1 MAAAV
6 SADLRRRLGR
16 LDSCVL
22 SDALDRAGIGG
33 VAAGLGR
40 LSGDRPVFG
49 PVLTMR
55 LGPADGR
62 PSDRHLG
69 TRAIEAAAPGDVIVV
84 EHHSRGDCAGWGGI
98 LSCAAHF
105 QGVAGVVVDGM
116 CRDLDESRQLGFP
129 VFARGAVPTTAR
141 GRVIEVAFGEPVSIG
156 GVATAPGDWFFGD
169 GSGALLIP
177 AGRIGEIVAAAEQ
190 FMAREAAMIAAVRS
204 GRPVGQVMA
213 GNYERMLED
222 GQ

>member
-1 MAAAV
+1 M
-6 SADLRRRLGR
+6 SGDLRRRLGR

-22 SDALDRAGIGG
+22 SDALDRIGLKG
-33 VAAGLGR
+33 VAAGLAR

-62 PSDRHLG
+62 PSERHLG
-69 TRAIEAAAPGDVIVV
+69 TRAVEAAAPGDVILV
-84 EHHSRGDCAGWGGI
+84 EHHSRADCAGWGGI
-98 LSCAAHF
+98 LSCAAHH

-116 CRDLDESRQLGFP
+116 CRDLDESRQLGFA

-141 GRVIEVAFGEPVSIG
+141 GRVIEIAFGEPVTIG
-156 GVATAPGDWFFGD
+156 GIPAAPGDWFFGD
-169 GSGALLIP
+169 GSGALLLP
-177 AGRIGEIVAAAEQ
+177 AGRVDEIVAIAEGL
-190 FMAREAAMIAAVRS
+190 MAREAAMIAAVRA
-204 GRPVGQVMA
+204 GLPVGQVMA

-222 GQ
+222 GK

>member
-1 MAAAV
+1 M
-6 SADLRRRLGR
+6 SGELRRRLAR

-22 SDALDRAGIGG
+22 SDALDRAGIKG
-33 VAAGLGR
+33 VATGLNR

-69 TRAIEAAAPGDVIVV
+69 TRAIEMAAMGDVIVV
-84 EHHSRGDCAGWGGI
+84 EHHTRADCAGWGGI
-98 LSCAAHF
+98 LSCAAHH
-105 QGVAGVVVDGM
+105 QGVSGVVVDGM

-141 GRVIEVAFGEPVSIG
+141 GRVIEIGFGEPVTIG
-156 GVATAPGDWFFGD
+156 GIATAPGDWFFGD

-177 AGRIGEIVAAAEQ
+177 ATRAEEIVATAETL
-190 FMAREAAMIAAVRS
+190 MAREAAMIAAVRS

-213 GNYERMLED
+213 GTYERMLEEAK
-222 GQ
+222 

>member
-1 MAAAV
+1 MT
-6 SADLRRRLGR
+6 ADLRRRLGR

-22 SDALDRAGIGG
+22 SDALDRAGIKG
-33 VAAGLGR
+33 VAAGLNR

-69 TRAIEAAAPGDVIVV
+69 TRAVEAASPGDVIVV
-84 EHHSRGDCAGWGGI
+84 EHLSRGDCAGWGGI
-98 LSCAAHF
+98 LSCAAHH

-141 GRVIEVAFGEPVSIG
+141 GRVIEVAFGEPVVIG
-156 GVATAPGDWFFGD
+156 GITTAPGDWFFGD

-177 AGRIGEIVAAAEQ
+177 AGRVEEIVATAEQ
-190 FMAREAAMIAAVRS
+190 LMAREAAMIAAVRA
-204 GRPVGQVMA
+204 GIPVGRVMA
-213 GNYERMLED
+213 GNYERMLEAPK
-222 GQ
+222 

>member
-1 MAAAV
+1 M
-6 SADLRRRLGR
+6 SAELRRRLGR

-22 SDALDRAGIGG
+22 SDALDRAGIEG
-33 VAAGLGR
+33 VAAGLAR

-69 TRAIEAAAPGDVIVV
+69 TRAIEAAAPGDVILV
-84 EHHSRGDCAGWGGI
+84 EHHSRADCAGWGGI
-98 LSCAAHF
+98 LSCAAHH

-116 CRDLDESRQLGFP
+116 CRDIDESRQLGFP

-141 GRVIEVAFGEPVSIG
+141 GRVIELAFGVPVTIG
-156 GVATAPGDWFFGD
+156 GIAAAPGDWFFGD
-169 GSGALLIP
+169 GSGGVLLP
-177 AGRIGEIVAAAEQ
+177 AARVEDIVAGAEQ
-190 FMAREAAMIAAVRS
+190 LMAREAAMIAAVRA

-213 GNYERMLED
+213 GNYERMLEEAK
-222 GQ
+222 